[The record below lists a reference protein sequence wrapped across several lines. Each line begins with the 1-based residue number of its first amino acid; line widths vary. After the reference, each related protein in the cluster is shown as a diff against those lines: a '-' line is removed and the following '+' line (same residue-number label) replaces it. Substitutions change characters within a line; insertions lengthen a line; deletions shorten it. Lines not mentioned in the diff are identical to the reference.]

1 MEGPEILLLIGLEL
15 VGLYAINDLQVI
27 LWVWK
32 VMTLSPV
39 PTWCLDYGNSYPH
52 VVTPKWPA
60 KTESPVKTLLST
72 VKISKK
78 VPINSAKHFAEREG
92 SAAISVRY
100 RLLQLVARGKVWINP
115 RLKPDSR
122 EKTRFLQWDACE
134 FLAFKANNYI
144 LISAGNKKRPTIYHT
159 HLKILDFL
167 DRSWN
172 CKVRFCDSC

>member
-1 MEGPEILLLIGLEL
+1 M
-15 VGLYAINDLQVI
+15 
-27 LWVWK
+27 
-32 VMTLSPV
+32 MTMRPV

-122 EKTRFLQWDACE
+122 EKTRLLQ
-134 FLAFKANNYI
+134 
-144 LISAGNKKRPTIYHT
+144 
-159 HLKILDFL
+159 
-167 DRSWN
+167 
-172 CKVRFCDSC
+172 